1 MNNKKSS
8 KVTGTQMAL
17 WLVDIW
23 IYRSSKRPKIGA
35 VVRASIFSVWLHGGE
50 KNERFFFFWEKAWRW
65 LGRFRVPTWAIWG
78 WWSPTFSLQ
87 KRRFF
92 GFVKSREK
100 KIYFIPQTQ
109 YRAAW
114 LWAAWPKFLQFRVG
128 APVAVVLFVNP
139 APPPAY
145 GAVPSLPPPPPPADL
160 PSADLPRA
168 PWCLPNLSASRQV
181 G

>member
-1 MNNKKSS
+1 MFCVYVKLTLSELACKLGCCCCCCCTARDDD
-8 KVTGTQMAL
+8 VL
-17 WLVDIW
+17 FLVLLSQERKN
-23 IYRSSKRPKIGA
+23 IY
-35 VVRASIFSVWLHGGE
+35 
-50 KNERFFFFWEKAWRW
+50 
-65 LGRFRVPTWAIWG
+65 
-78 WWSPTFSLQ
+78 
-87 KRRFF
+87 
-92 GFVKSREK
+92 
-100 KIYFIPQTQ
+100 YIPQTQ

-145 GAVPSLPPPPPPADL
+145 GAVPSLPPPLPPADL

-181 G
+181 GQVIGAVEFWL